1 MKSLTR
7 LESKLAA
14 MERVIPRRS
23 GNGPCRCQHPQIGAV
38 LWPGDTLKDTD
49 DIPCGVCGGALPVI
63 AVRYD
68 DPIHEEE

>member
-1 MKSLTR
+1 MGSLDQR
-7 LESKLAA
+7 VSNLERKLA
-14 MERVIPRRS
+14 PFF
-23 GNGPCRCQHPQIGAV
+23 GDDGPYPCRCPHPSLGAI

>member
-1 MKSLTR
+1 MLARRVTF
-7 LESKLAA
+7 LERKLA
-14 MERVIPRRS
+14 PFS
-23 GNGPCRCQHPQIGAV
+23 SDDGPYPCRCQHPSLGAI

-68 DPIHEEE
+68 DEPIHEEE